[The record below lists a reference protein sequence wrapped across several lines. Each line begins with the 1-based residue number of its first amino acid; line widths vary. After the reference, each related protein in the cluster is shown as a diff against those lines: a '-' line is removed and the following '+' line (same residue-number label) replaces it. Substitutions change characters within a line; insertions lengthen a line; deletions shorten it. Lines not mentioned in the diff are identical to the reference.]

1 MRTDIEREASSLQ
14 TIKLGLA
21 LLLLFGALMVVGSSC
36 GCQFRG
42 PYTNKIYGDAQPSFE
57 WDDPDDGIFPNKSPR
72 VGENAYA
79 SRFLLGFKRDYDNGA
94 TFHVGA
100 GARNQHIG
108 TIDVGFE
115 YPIGRG
121 GN

>member
-1 MRTDIEREASSLQ
+1 MKTDIERETSSLQ

-21 LLLLFGALMVVGSSC
+21 LLLLFGLVIVCCA
-36 GCQFRG
+36 CQFRG

-57 WDDPDDGIFPNKSPR
+57 WDDPSDGVFPNKSPR

-94 TFHVGA
+94 TFHIGA

-108 TIDVGFE
+108 TVDVGFE